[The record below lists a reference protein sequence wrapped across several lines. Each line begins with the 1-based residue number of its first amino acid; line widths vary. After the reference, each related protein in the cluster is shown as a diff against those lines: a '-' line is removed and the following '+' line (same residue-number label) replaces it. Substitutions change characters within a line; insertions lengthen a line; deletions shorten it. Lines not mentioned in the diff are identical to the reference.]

1 MDKNS
6 YVIIIFF
13 FLMYTSIF
21 SQTNYSELALT
32 GRGNLLLVGES
43 DKLQKEVLE
52 AFNKMKQEAKKEG
65 ISIQIASAY
74 RSFDRQKSI
83 WNRKFKSYILEG
95 FTQQQAV
102 EKIIEFSTIPGTSRH
117 HWGTDIDIIDASIN
131 EPKELLIQRNYEGDG
146 VYSKLKKWMDSNAE
160 NYGFYLVYNNDPLRK
175 GFKYEPW
182 HYSYKQVSKRML
194 AEFLKIDL
202 IQLFQ
207 KNDIKGSHLLSDKF
221 IEKYYLENIL
231 DINSKLK

>member
-83 WNRKFKSYILEG
+83 WNRKFKSHILEG